1 MAENVIKRF
10 AFFKTL
16 NGFKSAEKGTDYDE
30 NTLIFIKDSKL
41 IKTHN
46 TDFQAIPDGGSEGD
60 VLVYNGTSF
69 EWKSLDN
76 IEVDGKELSEV
87 LETLVSY
94 EELASQLEDY
104 AKLTDLPDV
113 SDYFDG
119 AEYVSATKQIQF
131 KHGSEV
137 KATIDATP
145 FIKDGMVDNVE
156 VNDGNLEITFNTDA
170 GKETIKVAL
179 TEIFNPENYYT
190 KAEVDSALE
199 GYYTK
204 EEVDEAIEGVD
215 VSEQLESYVQKSEL
229 ETTLSD
235 YYKKSDTYTK
245 AEVEALFDWYEGD

>member
-46 TDFQAIPDGGSEGD
+46 TDFQALPDGANEGD

-94 EELASQLEDY
+94 EELASQLEEY

-145 FIKDGMVDNVE
+145 FIKDGMVENVE
-156 VNDGNLEITFNTDA
+156 VNEGNLEITFNTDA
-170 GKETIKVAL
+170 GKETIKIAL
-179 TEIFNPENYYT
+179 TEIFNPENYYLKTEIDT
-190 KAEVDSALE
+190 KFEDYYNKKAIDDKIDAVERKIPVLDSYAKIEYVDNAIEELSDT
-199 GYYTK
+199 YYSK
-204 EEVDEAIEGVD
+204 EEVDTMFE
-215 VSEQLESYVQKSEL
+215 
-229 ETTLSD
+229 
-235 YYKKSDTYTK
+235 
-245 AEVEALFDWYEGD
+245 WYEGD